1 MTNKAI
7 DILTEE
13 HRLILRAMIIAEKMA
28 AAFEKDASVR
38 EDDARALLD
47 FIANFADNF
56 HHKKE
61 EDILF
66 KWMGERGF
74 PVEGGPIAV
83 MLAEHDIGRG
93 FATDAKDAL
102 QSPPSPESLACL
114 IQNLRHFAAHLR
126 QHIFKEDNILYPMA
140 ERLCDADGEAELL
153 NLYEGKIPM
162 SRAIETNRR
171 YKNII
176 NELENVYV

>member
-13 HRLILRAMIIAEKMA
+13 HRLILRAMNVAEKMA

-38 EDDARALLD
+38 ENDARALLD
-47 FIANFADNF
+47 FIANFADSF

-61 EDILF
+61 EDVLF

-83 MLAEHDIGRG
+83 MLAEHDIGRE
-93 FATDAKDAL
+93 FSANAMAAL
-102 QSPPSPESLACL
+102 NAPPSPESLSIL
-114 IQNLRHFAAHLR
+114 TLNLRNFAAHLR

-140 ERLCDADGEAELL
+140 VRLCDADGETAILKR
-153 NLYEGKIPM
+153 YEEKIPV
-162 SRAIETNRR
+162 SRAVETNHH
-171 YKNII
+171 YKDII
-176 NELENVYV
+176 NELEIAYG